1 MVLQGHTERV
11 GNSDRLARTADIEDS
26 RKSLS
31 TGLLPEHA
39 EAGFQL
45 ESFGR
50 DRKVKK

>member
-1 MVLQGHTERV
+1 MVPQGHTETA
-11 GNSDRLARTADIEDS
+11 GNGDRLARTADIEDS

-39 EAGFQL
+39 GAGFQL

-50 DRKVKK
+50 DCKVEK